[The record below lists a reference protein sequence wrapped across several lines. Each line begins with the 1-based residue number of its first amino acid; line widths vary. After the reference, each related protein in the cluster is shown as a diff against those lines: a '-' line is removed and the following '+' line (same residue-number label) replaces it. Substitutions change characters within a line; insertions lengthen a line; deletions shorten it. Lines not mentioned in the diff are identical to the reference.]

1 MIISRTTSGQIVSG
15 TVLKWKPGSGSAAD
29 RLTILTIDGGDRE
42 IKVLCWNPD
51 TEYGRLLSDQ
61 ARKLMPG
68 TKISVRAEFDVG
80 DENKCTAYDIK
91 TSGIYEVNEYGR
103 GAVKIIQ
110 GKVREMTKTEKG
122 VLAYIPSFQSVAGTF
137 QMIWNCIFFPENSEG
152 YQYIRKNQTLFVYFS
167 DMEEIKHVQGMRF
180 MLGHN
185 IIAAS

>member
-1 MIISRTTSGQIVSG
+1 M
-15 TVLKWKPGSGSAAD
+15 
-29 RLTILTIDGGDRE
+29 
-42 IKVLCWNPD
+42 
-51 TEYGRLLSDQ
+51 
-61 ARKLMPG
+61 
-68 TKISVRAEFDVG
+68 
-80 DENKCTAYDIK
+80 
-91 TSGIYEVNEYGR
+91 NEYGR